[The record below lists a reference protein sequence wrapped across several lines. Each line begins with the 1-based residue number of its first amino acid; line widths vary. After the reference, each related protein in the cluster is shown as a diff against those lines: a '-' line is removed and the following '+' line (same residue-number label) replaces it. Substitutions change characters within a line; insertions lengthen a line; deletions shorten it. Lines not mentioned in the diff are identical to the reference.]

1 MSYKKRNYM
10 VDNIKVLLIFSVVF
24 GHVIEYYIKDSN
36 YLKGIY
42 IFIYIFHM
50 PLFIFISGY
59 LSKNTNKSQK
69 GAFKNL
75 LIPYIFF
82 NMLWYTVVY
91 IGTKDFM
98 FSLIYPGWT
107 LWYLIS
113 LFFWRI
119 SLKYLVKIKYIIT
132 ISFVIGLIIGLLPK
146 GESIL
151 SISRTITFL
160 PFFLLGYF
168 SEEKNFTIIKKM
180 GKINSFIVI
189 LVFIAIAF
197 YIAIND
203 SVPYEFLY
211 NSKSYFNM
219 GLTIVQGVIFRSL
232 LYLGAILLSICIINF
247 IPNKRK
253 FYTHIGEYTM
263 NIYVFHIYLILIVFF
278 FIPNWDIGAM
288 RKMLLLISPIC
299 ITYILSSR
307 SVEKFYDI
315 IFNIINKHLSR
326 YIIIIYRKK
335 KRTLK

>member
-10 VDNIKVLLIFSVVF
+10 IDNIKVLLIFSVVF

-36 YLKGIY
+36 LLKGIY

-59 LSKNTNKSQK
+59 LSKNTNKSRR

-82 NMLWYTVVY
+82 NMVWYTVVY

-98 FSLIYPGWT
+98 FSFIYPGWT

-113 LFFWRI
+113 LFFWRV
-119 SLKYLVKIKYIIT
+119 SLKYLVKIKHIIT
-132 ISFVIGLIIGLLPK
+132 ISFIIGLVIGLLPK

-151 SISRTITFL
+151 AVSRTITFL

-168 SEEKNFTIIKKM
+168 SEEKKLSVIKRL
-180 GKINSFIVI
+180 GKINSFIGVLI
-189 LVFIAIAF
+189 FIAIAF

-203 SVPYEFLY
+203 SVSYEFLY
-211 NSKSYFNM
+211 NSKSYYNT
-219 GLTIVQGVIFRSL
+219 GLTIVQGVFFRSL
-232 LYLGAILLSICIINF
+232 LYIGAILLSICIMNF

-253 FYTHIGEYTM
+253 FYTHIGKYTM

-278 FIPNWDIGAM
+278 FIPNWEIGII
-288 RKMLLLISPIC
+288 RKILLFISPIC
-299 ITYILSSR
+299 ITYLLSLK
-307 SVEKFYDI
+307 SVEKFYEI
-315 IFNIINKHLSR
+315 IFERINKYFSR

-335 KRTLK
+335 NRLLK